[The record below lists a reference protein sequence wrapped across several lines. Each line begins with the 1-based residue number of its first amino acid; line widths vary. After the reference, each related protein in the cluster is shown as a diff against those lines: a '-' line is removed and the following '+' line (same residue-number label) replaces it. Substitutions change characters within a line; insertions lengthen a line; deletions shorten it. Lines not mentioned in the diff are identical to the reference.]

1 MLDFLTDSCFIQAH
15 VPISAVLRFRN
26 ALNLIHN
33 DHAFSLAFGPTNSRD
48 ACIESSQETYGR
60 LLSATPGETN
70 LHFETLGLIAIKDN
84 GDIDQVKVRDLVKVF
99 RPRRDGV
106 LTMLDFVKST
116 DSVYKEFR
124 LLQASIQN
132 SSQIDIAFEN
142 ILNVFFYAVL
152 ITIILSVLGL

>member
-1 MLDFLTDSCFIQAH
+1 M
-15 VPISAVLRFRN
+15 
-26 ALNLIHN
+26 
-33 DHAFSLAFGPTNSRD
+33 
-48 ACIESSQETYGR
+48 
-60 LLSATPGETN
+60 
-70 LHFETLGLIAIKDN
+70 KDN